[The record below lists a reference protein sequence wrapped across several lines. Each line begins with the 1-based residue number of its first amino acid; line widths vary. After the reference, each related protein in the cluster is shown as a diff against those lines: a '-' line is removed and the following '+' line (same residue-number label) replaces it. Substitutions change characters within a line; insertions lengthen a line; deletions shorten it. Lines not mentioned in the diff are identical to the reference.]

1 MAGTHAGVSTTLKA
15 WYGRGPM
22 RTPPAAGM
30 AALGLVAL
38 GRVTLALVGLG
49 MAGVLGCGSRGDARS
64 QSGDASIE
72 LTDCGVGVAELECGA
87 LEVEENREAPNGR
100 TLQLAIV
107 VARSTSR
114 SPEAD
119 PVFLLAGGPGQGA
132 AALAPMILHKFEAIR
147 RDRDLVFVD
156 VRGTGSSAA
165 LACDVE
171 DPEDLA
177 QVLGASFDLDGL
189 DECLAAYDPA
199 RDLRQYASVAM
210 ADDLDDVRAALGYEQ
225 VNLLA
230 ISYGTALAQVW
241 MRRHGEHIRSAVL
254 DGAVPLDREILLQMP
269 ANSER
274 ALARVLADCRED
286 HGCDASFPGLERKLA
301 QVLDDLDSNRKLEEF
316 AHPRSGERTR
326 VDITRAGFVQVI
338 NAALYSGYTSTLLPL
353 LIERAYA
360 GDYAPVAAMALRNA
374 GLSKTI
380 SMGLYLSVA
389 CAEQL
394 HAVTDSSRRAAVSGL
409 EVFDDHAL
417 AQLEQAC
424 ARWPHAELPPAEF
437 EPVTSEV
444 PTLLLSGRYDPVTPA
459 ELGDHLTASL
469 ANARHVTVE
478 SASHGIWHLGC
489 APKLIADFF
498 GEPEPAAVDA
508 TCFDTLARARVF
520 LTPNGP
526 LPAPTSEP
534 RLEHPAGTELAQG
547 ELLERN

>member
-15 WYGRGPM
+15 WYVRPFM
-22 RTPPAAGM
+22 RPPLAARM
-30 AALGLVAL
+30 AAFGLA
-38 GRVTLALVGLG
+38 GL
-49 MAGVLGCGSRGDARS
+49 LGCGPQSDARS
-64 QSGDASIE
+64 QSGEASIE
-72 LTDCGVGVAELECGA
+72 LNDCGAGVAELECGL

-114 SPEAD
+114 SPEPD

-132 AALAPMILHKFEAIR
+132 AALAPMIVHKFEAIR
-147 RDRDLVFVD
+147 RERDIVFVD

-177 QVLGASFDLDGL
+177 EVLGASFDLDGL
-189 DECLAAYDPA
+189 DDCLASYD
-199 RDLRQYASVAM
+199 RDLDLRQYTSVAM
-210 ADDLDDVRAALGYEQ
+210 ADDLDEVRAALGYEQ
-225 VNLLA
+225 VNLLG

-254 DGAVPLDREILLQMP
+254 DGAVPLDLEILLQMP
-269 ANSER
+269 ANTER
-274 ALARVLADCRED
+274 ALARVLGDCRED
-286 HGCDASFPGLERKLA
+286 RECEASFPGLERKLA

-316 AHPRSGERTR
+316 AHPRSGEHVR
-326 VDITRAGFVQVI
+326 VDITREGFVQVI
-338 NAALYSGYTSTLLPL
+338 TAALYSDNTTTLVPL

-360 GDYAPVAAMALRNA
+360 GDYAPVAAMALRKA
-374 GLSKTI
+374 WLSKTI

-394 HAVTDSSRRAAVSGL
+394 HGVSEASRRAAVTGL

-424 ARWPHAELPPAEF
+424 ARWPHAELPRAEL
-437 EPVTSEV
+437 EPLRSEV
-444 PTLLLSGRYDPVTPA
+444 PTLVLSGRYDPVTPA
-459 ELGDHLTASL
+459 EYGEHLAAGLG
-469 ANARHVTVE
+469 NARHVTIE
-478 SASHGIWHLGC
+478 QASHGIWHLGC
-489 APKLIADFF
+489 APKLIAEFF
-498 GEPEPAAVDA
+498 SKPEPAAVDA
-508 TCFDTLARARVF
+508 TCFDTLTRAAVF

-526 LPAPTSEP
+526 LPAPAAEP
-534 RLEHPAGTELAQG
+534 PLQQPAATELAQG
-547 ELLERN
+547 ELLERD